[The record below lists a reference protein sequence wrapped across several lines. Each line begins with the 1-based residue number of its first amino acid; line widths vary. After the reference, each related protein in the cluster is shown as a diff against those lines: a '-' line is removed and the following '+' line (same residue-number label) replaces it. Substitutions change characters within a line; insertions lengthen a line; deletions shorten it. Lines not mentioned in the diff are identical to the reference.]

1 MVNRI
6 LVGAN
11 YGLGD
16 WLLQRI
22 TAVVMGVYSVLLGAL
37 LLFGDTLTQ
46 QRWHSLLAGTCMRFL
61 TFLFILSLCY
71 HAWVGVR
78 DIWMDYVQPVGVRL
92 TLHSL
97 TALSLIGCA
106 GWATQILWRL

>member
-16 WLLQRI
+16 WLMQRI
-22 TAVVMGVYSVLLGAL
+22 TAVVMGVYSVIMGGT
-37 LLFGDTLTQ
+37 LLFCDVLSQ
-46 QRWHSLLAGTCMRFL
+46 DRWKALLAGTGMRVL
-61 TFLFILSLCY
+61 TFLFILSLCF